1 MTIKTDH
8 GTFECRELTFK
19 DRRELHQLEVD
30 CVIDEKVNMQQFLKV
45 LDWVMEFAFDN
56 PEQTLGHL
64 DDNSI
69 DEVLMAIYNSY
80 KEPSKKK

>member
-19 DRRELHQLEVD
+19 DRRELHQLEVN
-30 CVIDEKVNMQQFLKV
+30 CIIDDKVDMQQFLKV
-45 LDWVMEFAFDN
+45 LDWVMVFAIEN
-56 PEQTLGHL
+56 PEEKLGHL

-69 DEVLMAIYNSY
+69 DEVLMTIYNSY

>member
-56 PEQTLGHL
+56 PEETLGHL
-64 DDNSI
+64 DANSI